1 MTAKSLF
8 SWVKISD
15 WLTVVAMGTWGSLL
29 LRFWIS
35 GKLGI
40 LIHPKYFGLT
50 LSAGFFMLLVAIFQG
65 LKLWQQPKGPR
76 MKHFSL
82 LSPQWLSV
90 ILLVSALVGFI
101 FPLRPFASQTAIQ
114 RGLQDTNIQ
123 TRSRPQAFRTQ
134 SDPESRSLLEWI
146 RTLDVYPEP
155 DAYQGQK
162 VKIDGFVVYPDNL
175 PDNYFTLARFAI
187 TCCAAD
193 AYPVGLPVKL
203 SKTRQQYPVDQWFT
217 VQGKMQ
223 TETLD
228 GKRQLVIAAESLK
241 PISEPK
247 NPYSY

>member
-1 MTAKSLF
+1 MTVKSF
-8 SWVKISD
+8 PWVNITD
-15 WLTVVAMGTWGSLL
+15 WLTVVAMAAWGVLL
-29 LRFWIS
+29 LQFWTS

-50 LSAGFFMLLVAIFQG
+50 LSAGFFMLIIAIFQG
-65 LKLWQQPKGPR
+65 LKLWRQPKGLR
-76 MKHFSL
+76 MQHFSL

-101 FPLRPFASQTAIQ
+101 FPLKPFASQTAIQ
-114 RGLQDTNIQ
+114 RGLQDTAVV
-123 TRSRPQAFRTQ
+123 TRARPQAFRTE
-134 SDPESRSLLEWI
+134 SSPESRSLLEWV

-162 VKIDGFVVYPDNL
+162 VSVDGFVVYPEKLSDRYL
-175 PDNYFTLARFAI
+175 TLARFAI

-203 SKTRQQYPVDQWFT
+203 NQSRKSYPVDQWFA
-217 VQGKMQ
+217 VKGQMQ
-223 TETLD
+223 TEMLE
-228 GKRQLVIAAESLK
+228 GKRQLVIVASSLK
-241 PISEPK
+241 PIPEPK